1 MADAT
6 QHLNGIISVD
16 RKCTVDI
23 SRKNSWYFLRRVL
36 KDVEI
41 TQIVSLYV

>member
-1 MADAT
+1 MAVAT

-23 SRKNSWYFLRRVL
+23 SRKKSWYFLRRVL
-36 KDVEI
+36 KSVEI
-41 TQIVSLYV
+41 KQITSL